1 METGR
6 ASIAAAGAAAVAGE
20 DCARLRFGARFLV
33 AIAAGGADF
42 ASCAVD
48 DDAAAD
54 PDDFAARAEDG
65 DGSAAIIVASPKAS
79 VKASLVASGGE
90 GFARLRLGPRFFLV
104 RAADF
109 LAASRTVAG
118 DAAVADAFRFLGMGL
133 CVVAAGRRLEI
144 SAGVRCC

>member
-1 METGR
+1 METRR

-54 PDDFAARAEDG
+54 PDDFAARAED
-65 DGSAAIIVASPKAS
+65 DGESTVVASPKAS

-109 LAASRTVAG
+109 LAASPALALAG
-118 DAAVADAFRFLGMGL
+118 FAAGTDAFRFLGMGVY
-133 CVVAAGRRLEI
+133 VVAVSRRLEI
-144 SAGVRCC
+144 AADARCC